1 MKPKS
6 YSTTTKQNDDRTVK
20 IADINSLRP
29 PNPELLYAR
38 MRNRAVTFED
48 RRYKKPKHKSKLFED

>member
-6 YSTTTKQNDDRTVK
+6 YSTFAKKSDRTVTVP
-20 IADINSLRP
+20 DINSLRP

-38 MRNRAVTFED
+38 MRNRAATFED
-48 RRYKKPKHKSKLFED
+48 RRYKKPKHKAKAFED